1 MPTSLII
8 VLLLLAFLLPI
19 LGAVLVRLNLHR
31 LEGRMAMA
39 IAITM
44 IIVPT
49 LSVVVLSRADIPNL
63 SIAGVNLLLID
74 PTPVPL
80 PADLLDG
87 LPTDD
92 TPHND
97 DEDVLPSATPAPP
110 TVELPTAAPAEPTPE
125 PPTVAPAEPTPEPP
139 TAAPAEPT
147 PELPTAAPADPTTA
161 PPPAPRTYTV
171 QAGDTLRVVAERNNV
186 SVQALLDANSLTP
199 AQGDALRQGQE
210 LIIP

>member
-125 PPTVAPAEPTPEPP
+125 PPTAAPAEPTPEP
-139 TAAPAEPT
+139 
-147 PELPTAAPADPTTA
+147 PTAAPADPTTA